1 MVDIRVANPESDT
14 LILAEHN
21 CAMALETENKL
32 LDLQVSILGVNG
44 LFKRPEFGF
53 YLVVQVNDTVAATL
67 MVTYE
72 WSDWRNGL
80 IWWIQ
85 SVYVKPEY
93 RRKGIYRAMYSQL
106 KAMADASKVPVCGF
120 RLYAETDNTNAHA
133 TYKECGMEVCEY
145 LMFEQMLG

>member
-1 MVDIRVANPESDT
+1 MLKIRTGTIEDSG
-14 LILAEHN
+14 LLAAHN
-21 CAMALETENKL
+21 CAMALETENKT
-32 LDLQVSILGVNG
+32 LDPEVAILGVEG
-44 LFKRPEFGF
+44 LFERPQFGF
-53 YLVVQVNDTVAATL
+53 YLVAEEDSTAAATL

>member
-1 MVDIRVANPESDT
+1 MLRIRTATIEDSRVLTA
-14 LILAEHN
+14 HN
-21 CAMALETENKL
+21 FAMALETENKT
-32 LDLQVSILGVNG
+32 LDPEVAILGVEG
-44 LFKRPEFGF
+44 LFERPQFGF
-53 YLVVQVNDTVAATL
+53 YLVAEEDSTAAATL

-106 KAMADASKVPVCGF
+106 QAMAEVSKVPVCGF

-145 LMFEQMLG
+145 LMFEQMVS